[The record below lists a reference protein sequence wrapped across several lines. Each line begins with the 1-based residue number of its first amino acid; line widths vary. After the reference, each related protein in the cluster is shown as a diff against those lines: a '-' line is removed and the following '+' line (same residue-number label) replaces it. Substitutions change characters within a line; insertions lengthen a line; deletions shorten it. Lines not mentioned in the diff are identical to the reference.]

1 MTVKNI
7 SQYHDY
13 TTEQLQE
20 LSTRHLKEILG
31 SARGRIICDCGKGHH
46 CGDDV
51 LQEDEKNFNE
61 KKEVL
66 VDKLKSIMKTRDN
79 LVSTKQVKKKEKKVL
94 AY

>member
-31 SARGRIICDCGKGHH
+31 SARGRIICNCGKGSN
-46 CGDDV
+46 CGDAV
-51 LQEDEKNFNE
+51 LEEDEKNFN
-61 KKEVL
+61 KKQEVL
-66 VDKLKSIMKTRDN
+66 LDKLKSAMKTRDN